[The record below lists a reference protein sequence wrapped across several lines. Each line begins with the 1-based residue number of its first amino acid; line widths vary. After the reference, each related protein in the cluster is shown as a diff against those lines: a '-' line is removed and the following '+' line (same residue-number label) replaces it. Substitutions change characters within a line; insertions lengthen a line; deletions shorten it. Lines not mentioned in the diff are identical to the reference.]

1 MVLAYKLIA
10 QMLEESDLRANI
22 HHITEYRYPEPAF
35 DSFNEVRL
43 KPIEDAR
50 QSVLSF
56 QFQLEPNVPAY
67 WHLDYYGTTLHHFHV
82 LEKHNI
88 LRIETHALVLTHA
101 MTQPIGQP
109 ASVLEPHKAANIE
122 YLTSSRRVPLEFDWA
137 TILGWHKLKPEED
150 YVAYLDGLN
159 SHLNSRFTYQ
169 SGVTKVDTPLL
180 EFVQGGVG
188 VCQDYVHAMLAV
200 ARSNGLPSRYV
211 SGYLYAGA
219 DFVGAEATHAWLEC
233 LIPGYGW
240 LGFDPTNN
248 VRINESHIKI
258 GHGRDYDDVP
268 PLRGLRRGGG
278 VESIGVEVSVHVQ
291 Q

>member
-1 MVLAYKLIA
+1 VRERKGVLVQAH
-10 QMLEESDLRANI
+10 I

-35 DSFNEVRL
+35 DSFNELRL

-56 QFQLEPNVPAY
+56 QLQLEPNVPMY
-67 WHLDYYGTTLHHFHV
+67 SHLDYYGTTLHHFHV
-82 LEKHNI
+82 LEKHTV
-88 LRIETHALVLTHA
+88 LRIETRALVVTHA

-109 ASVLEPHKAANIE
+109 ASVLEPHKLPNIE

-137 TILGWHKLKPEED
+137 SILGWHKLEATED

-159 SHLNSRFTYQ
+159 SHLHSRFKYQ
-169 SGVTKVDTPLL
+169 SGFTKVDTPLL
-180 EFVQGGVG
+180 EFVQGGIG
-188 VCQDYVHAMLAV
+188 VCQDYAHAMLAV
-200 ARSNGLPSRYV
+200 ARSNGIPARYV
-211 SGYLYAGA
+211 SGYVYAGA

-248 VRINESHIKI
+248 TRINESHIKI

-278 VESIGVEVSVHVQ
+278 VESIGVEVSVDVQ